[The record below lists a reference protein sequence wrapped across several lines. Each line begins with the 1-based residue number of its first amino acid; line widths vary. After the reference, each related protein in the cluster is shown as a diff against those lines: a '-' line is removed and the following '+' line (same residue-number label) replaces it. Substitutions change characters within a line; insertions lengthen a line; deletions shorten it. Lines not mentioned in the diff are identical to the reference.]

1 VALEDVEIPV
11 VEAKEA
17 DLKIQFREFFKTFKD
32 KQGRLKYWNK
42 ILDLAIKGEK
52 SLIVDFPDLLL
63 TKPDLALKVLE
74 EPRIA
79 LEYASEALK
88 DIVRSENPELVER
101 TEKFYVR
108 FRNLPRTIPIR
119 KLGADHIEKLVQ
131 IEGII
136 TRMTPV
142 IQRLYKA
149 VFKCMECGSETEVIQ
164 EGETIEYPE
173 FCSFCEEKRRP
184 RIEGGRKARSQFKL
198 LLHKSKFINM
208 QKIMVQEKPED
219 VPPGHMPRSVEV
231 ILLEDLVDKARPG
244 DRVTVVGVLTV
255 KGERSVKKGT
265 KLTFEMKI
273 EANNLEISQKV
284 LEEIEIS
291 KEDERKILEL
301 AKDPKIREK
310 IIQSIA
316 PAIHGY
322 DHIKKAIALLLF
334 GGVPKELPDGTR
346 IRGDIHILL
355 VGDPGV
361 AKSLVYSE
369 PILYIDSEGQIHY
382 GPIGELVDKYIQKY
396 KHAVDRYG
404 ETEVL
409 DLHKIGLGLYTF
421 SVNPL
426 TFNVEVKP
434 IKSLIRHRAPEKVVI
449 IKTKYGK
456 RAILTKDHS
465 LVAYKDG
472 LLIPV
477 KPLEA
482 LKNKLLVPLLK
493 KIPTSE
499 IQLVS
504 SIRTDLGEIVLNED
518 VGYFLGYFLG
528 DGSVTLTSAGERV
541 EVSSNNIAVLN
552 RLKNIVEKNFRIRC
566 KIYRSKS
573 NSYRLVIDEPRF
585 VSWIKENAY
594 SDRLELHRIRKKGY
608 MSRLKKIPEFSY
620 RAPLDYVLGLL
631 SGLIDSDGYVGISH
645 KNTCKEVKIS
655 TISMNL
661 AYGIT
666 VLLARLGIPY
676 TIRVKKTKYKGKEIE
691 YYEVNMVKIENLVKT
706 YSVNNG
712 SKILK
717 LRRVSE
723 KTSDYVDRVPVG
735 RNLLIVL
742 QKAGFNKRDL
752 RPLSAEFRGKIYR
765 GYVGRRYGLKILR
778 TISLLAGSS
787 NEPLHHLKNV
797 FENEFLTWDT
807 IEEVREVPLVEI
819 EPEHHRYVYDVS
831 VKDNENFVGGL
842 GLLFLHNSQILQ
854 YVARIAPRGLYTSGK
869 GSSAAGLCVL
879 PDTYVILEDG
889 TITTIGEL
897 VDKVVTS
904 NECVAEYEGKILSL
918 NTNCL
923 SLYYGELAKAWK
935 LKTYSIVKLKTSS
948 GIEIGLTPENPVL
961 AVRNGKIAWI
971 KASDLKPG
979 DYIARIKVYSTL
991 KRANEDVDVLDIVEL
1006 PDNVKVKLKDKISKY
1021 VIKALRS
1028 KYGTLRNASRK
1039 LGVNE
1044 DFLYTFNKHAH
1055 YYRRL
1060 KPILKD
1066 VGLKLK
1072 ADHVEYIEYRNG
1084 HAHKLPKFTP
1094 AFGYIIGYMLG
1105 DGTVYIDESRN
1116 KGYIRISTKNSEAAK
1131 YLVNAMEKLFGH
1143 KPAVSVD
1150 KRTSVIDITF
1160 NSIVLAKLMYF
1171 LGCRKPKNKAYMHPL
1186 LTSLNNKFVSM
1197 LIAGLMDSDGSYVL
1211 RKSRGRVRAHI
1222 EFTSTSRDL
1231 VYKLHLLLL
1240 RMGIFSRIRTRKP
1253 IITELR
1259 GYRIKGK
1266 HVKYVLT
1273 ISDRD
1278 SIKRY
1283 AELISSPLK
1292 ESRDLLEKIIKHSK
1306 EKLKDNIPSVLVSNM
1321 LKKHFKRK
1329 EITNV
1334 FNSKSVSKTWLS
1346 KFSDKI
1352 TDDKDQVYLRKL
1364 IESPIFWDKVENVT
1378 VENGE
1383 YTVYDL
1389 TVKEQHNFIANS
1401 LVIHNTA
1408 AVIRDK
1414 STGEY
1419 FLEAGALVLAD
1430 GGVACLHPETR
1441 VIANN
1446 EYVKIKDLFGE
1457 DRCIKAKLNNELIEL
1472 NYSENE
1478 VVGINLKS
1486 LTAERAISTIIRK
1499 KHWRG
1504 KLIKLT
1510 LESGYELLLTP
1521 DHLLIDGNSL
1531 EWKNA
1536 ASFKPGD
1543 MVLSIK
1549 KIPSH
1554 NNDVY
1559 VLDII
1564 PTEWTAIVEGNDF
1577 KELLEIINKFYGSVY
1592 KLSKISNKRAYIA
1605 RGKLYINVGLLKQLL
1620 KLAEKYNEWRNKV
1633 IKYSRKSKSEK
1644 IPTTKITPELGYLI
1658 GFILGDGQVILDKR
1672 RGLVRIT
1679 QSSKHEPILNK
1690 VIKYI
1695 SKTVGKEPQVR
1706 RRHVISNING
1716 RRVESDVVTVTI
1728 NSIVFSY
1735 IVNYFLEDGLKRVFR
1750 LPNSVLRAFIA
1761 GLIDSDGSISI
1772 KKARKNGRIYKVA
1785 HVDIVLANIEQAK
1798 AIPLILRRFDI
1809 YSRIKRAKNV
1819 VTVRITCRKDVEK
1832 LIELI
1837 KPYSLKASLA
1847 SLPPKIKAIPSRE
1860 NVIPRKISIEIARKL
1875 ITSIRIY
1882 DLVKSGAWSTL
1893 YNTLT
1898 GRRLLTKEWIRNNM
1912 EKYRNDN
1919 LAEDLKAL
1927 ITLAISEDYYLDKV
1941 INVETINYEGPVYD
1955 LYVPNIHNFLAEGII
1970 VHNCIDEIDK
1980 MRPEDRVAIHE
1991 AMEQQSYHKDFEIL
2005 LADGSKV
2012 KIGSFIDDLM
2022 FKFRDKIVKG
2032 NETEVLYVNTIPI
2045 MAYDLNKKDIV
2056 VIKADRVSRHK
2067 APDKFIKI
2075 TFENGRTI
2083 TVTPEHPVLV
2093 WRNGKIETISAEK
2106 VKPGM
2111 LAIGVNNYKLTHN
2124 NDKKLQ
2130 AIMKKLNVNDEL
2142 LGKFVGFILS
2152 DGFAYANP
2160 SNGYY
2165 EIGFSNTNLKLIGE
2179 FEELLENMKMKYSI
2193 EVQEK
2198 NRKKPLY
2205 TVRVIS
2211 KEHYNTL
2218 KELLPE
2224 MFVATMSK
2232 YEKPSRLKRIP
2243 KIIFRL
2249 STEGRKA
2256 FINAFFKG
2264 DGFVDNERV
2273 GFRTSSWNLAQD
2285 LQDLLLTLNIYSYI
2299 EVEKASRKYF
2309 KVIISGSPSIEKFM
2323 EIIDNDDRLGKIAKL
2338 LSRSKRKL
2346 NYRDELPGEVAVWLK
2361 SIANELDINDG
2372 YLTSIIKRKCRIHRV
2387 KALEYINRAK
2397 RIIEEV
2403 ENSIE
2408 RGKTNISLLRRV
2420 VKLSEFSRLKKIP
2433 YSTLRRKLHEKDN
2446 EILKEYIREVRKRVH
2461 IIKDKISYIESF
2473 IHGNIRFI
2481 KIRGVEIIKNSDSK
2495 WVYDITVEPHHL
2507 FVSHGLVLHN
2517 TISIA
2522 KAGIVA
2528 RLNARAAILAAGNPK
2543 FGRYIEDRL
2552 FTENIN
2558 LPPTILS
2565 RFDLIFVMRDKPE
2578 PRTDEELVS
2587 HILTVHKQ
2595 YERVKPPI
2603 SPSMLR
2609 KYIGYARKF
2618 IKPRLTEEAAKIISE
2633 FFVNLRSKASEHP
2646 NAPIPITPR
2655 QLEAIIRLAEAHARM
2670 VLRNEVTAEDAKA
2683 AIDLMVKS
2691 FKDVGLDIEAGVI
2704 DIDVIM
2710 TGKPLSKRSKMMK
2723 VMEIIEKIEEY
2734 PGAEVRKSDV
2744 VEQAVKAG
2752 LSAEEVEEI
2761 IEQLRRDGILYEP
2774 KPGRTIAR
2782 TV

>member
-1 VALEDVEIPV
+1 MCLAVALEDVEIPV

-273 EANNLEISQKV
+273 EANNLEVSQKV

-361 AKSLVYSE
+361 AKS
-369 PILYIDSEGQIHY
+369 
-382 GPIGELVDKYIQKY
+382 
-396 KHAVDRYG
+396 
-404 ETEVL
+404 
-409 DLHKIGLGLYTF
+409 
-421 SVNPL
+421 
-426 TFNVEVKP
+426 
-434 IKSLIRHRAPEKVVI
+434 
-449 IKTKYGK
+449 
-456 RAILTKDHS
+456 
-465 LVAYKDG
+465 
-472 LLIPV
+472 
-477 KPLEA
+477 
-482 LKNKLLVPLLK
+482 
-493 KIPTSE
+493 
-499 IQLVS
+499 
-504 SIRTDLGEIVLNED
+504 
-518 VGYFLGYFLG
+518 
-528 DGSVTLTSAGERV
+528 
-541 EVSSNNIAVLN
+541 
-552 RLKNIVEKNFRIRC
+552 
-566 KIYRSKS
+566 
-573 NSYRLVIDEPRF
+573 
-585 VSWIKENAY
+585 
-594 SDRLELHRIRKKGY
+594 
-608 MSRLKKIPEFSY
+608 
-620 RAPLDYVLGLL
+620 
-631 SGLIDSDGYVGISH
+631 
-645 KNTCKEVKIS
+645 
-655 TISMNL
+655 
-661 AYGIT
+661 
-666 VLLARLGIPY
+666 
-676 TIRVKKTKYKGKEIE
+676 
-691 YYEVNMVKIENLVKT
+691 
-706 YSVNNG
+706 
-712 SKILK
+712 
-717 LRRVSE
+717 
-723 KTSDYVDRVPVG
+723 
-735 RNLLIVL
+735 
-742 QKAGFNKRDL
+742 
-752 RPLSAEFRGKIYR
+752 
-765 GYVGRRYGLKILR
+765 
-778 TISLLAGSS
+778 
-787 NEPLHHLKNV
+787 
-797 FENEFLTWDT
+797 
-807 IEEVREVPLVEI
+807 
-819 EPEHHRYVYDVS
+819 
-831 VKDNENFVGGL
+831 
-842 GLLFLHNSQILQ
+842 QILQ

-869 GSSAAGLCVL
+869 GSSAAGL
-879 PDTYVILEDG
+879 
-889 TITTIGEL
+889 
-897 VDKVVTS
+897 
-904 NECVAEYEGKILSL
+904 
-918 NTNCL
+918 
-923 SLYYGELAKAWK
+923 
-935 LKTYSIVKLKTSS
+935 
-948 GIEIGLTPENPVL
+948 
-961 AVRNGKIAWI
+961 
-971 KASDLKPG
+971 
-979 DYIARIKVYSTL
+979 
-991 KRANEDVDVLDIVEL
+991 
-1006 PDNVKVKLKDKISKY
+1006 
-1021 VIKALRS
+1021 
-1028 KYGTLRNASRK
+1028 
-1039 LGVNE
+1039 
-1044 DFLYTFNKHAH
+1044 
-1055 YYRRL
+1055 
-1060 KPILKD
+1060 
-1066 VGLKLK
+1066 
-1072 ADHVEYIEYRNG
+1072 
-1084 HAHKLPKFTP
+1084 
-1094 AFGYIIGYMLG
+1094 
-1105 DGTVYIDESRN
+1105 
-1116 KGYIRISTKNSEAAK
+1116 
-1131 YLVNAMEKLFGH
+1131 
-1143 KPAVSVD
+1143 
-1150 KRTSVIDITF
+1150 
-1160 NSIVLAKLMYF
+1160 
-1171 LGCRKPKNKAYMHPL
+1171 
-1186 LTSLNNKFVSM
+1186 
-1197 LIAGLMDSDGSYVL
+1197 
-1211 RKSRGRVRAHI
+1211 
-1222 EFTSTSRDL
+1222 
-1231 VYKLHLLLL
+1231 
-1240 RMGIFSRIRTRKP
+1240 
-1253 IITELR
+1253 
-1259 GYRIKGK
+1259 
-1266 HVKYVLT
+1266 
-1273 ISDRD
+1273 
-1278 SIKRY
+1278 
-1283 AELISSPLK
+1283 
-1292 ESRDLLEKIIKHSK
+1292 
-1306 EKLKDNIPSVLVSNM
+1306 
-1321 LKKHFKRK
+1321 
-1329 EITNV
+1329 
-1334 FNSKSVSKTWLS
+1334 
-1346 KFSDKI
+1346 
-1352 TDDKDQVYLRKL
+1352 
-1364 IESPIFWDKVENVT
+1364 
-1378 VENGE
+1378 
-1383 YTVYDL
+1383 
-1389 TVKEQHNFIANS
+1389 
-1401 LVIHNTA
+1401 TA
-1408 AVIRDK
+1408 AVLKDK

-1457 DRCIKAKLNNELIEL
+1457 DRCIKAILNNELIEL

-1658 GFILGDGQVILDKR
+1658 GFILGDGHVILDKR

-1772 KKARKNGRIYKVA
+1772 KKARKNGKIYKVA

-1819 VTVRITCRKDVEK
+1819 VTVQITCRKDVEK
-1832 LIELI
+1832 LTELI

-1912 EKYRNDN
+1912 EKYCNDN

-1991 AMEQQSYHKDFEIL
+1991 AMEQQ
-2005 LADGSKV
+2005 
-2012 KIGSFIDDLM
+2012 
-2022 FKFRDKIVKG
+2022 
-2032 NETEVLYVNTIPI
+2032 
-2045 MAYDLNKKDIV
+2045 
-2056 VIKADRVSRHK
+2056 
-2067 APDKFIKI
+2067 
-2075 TFENGRTI
+2075 
-2083 TVTPEHPVLV
+2083 
-2093 WRNGKIETISAEK
+2093 
-2106 VKPGM
+2106 
-2111 LAIGVNNYKLTHN
+2111 
-2124 NDKKLQ
+2124 
-2130 AIMKKLNVNDEL
+2130 
-2142 LGKFVGFILS
+2142 
-2152 DGFAYANP
+2152 
-2160 SNGYY
+2160 
-2165 EIGFSNTNLKLIGE
+2165 
-2179 FEELLENMKMKYSI
+2179 
-2193 EVQEK
+2193 
-2198 NRKKPLY
+2198 
-2205 TVRVIS
+2205 
-2211 KEHYNTL
+2211 
-2218 KELLPE
+2218 
-2224 MFVATMSK
+2224 
-2232 YEKPSRLKRIP
+2232 
-2243 KIIFRL
+2243 
-2249 STEGRKA
+2249 
-2256 FINAFFKG
+2256 
-2264 DGFVDNERV
+2264 
-2273 GFRTSSWNLAQD
+2273 
-2285 LQDLLLTLNIYSYI
+2285 
-2299 EVEKASRKYF
+2299 
-2309 KVIISGSPSIEKFM
+2309 
-2323 EIIDNDDRLGKIAKL
+2323 
-2338 LSRSKRKL
+2338 
-2346 NYRDELPGEVAVWLK
+2346 
-2361 SIANELDINDG
+2361 
-2372 YLTSIIKRKCRIHRV
+2372 
-2387 KALEYINRAK
+2387 
-2397 RIIEEV
+2397 
-2403 ENSIE
+2403 
-2408 RGKTNISLLRRV
+2408 
-2420 VKLSEFSRLKKIP
+2420 
-2433 YSTLRRKLHEKDN
+2433 
-2446 EILKEYIREVRKRVH
+2446 
-2461 IIKDKISYIESF
+2461 
-2473 IHGNIRFI
+2473 
-2481 KIRGVEIIKNSDSK
+2481 
-2495 WVYDITVEPHHL
+2495 
-2507 FVSHGLVLHN
+2507 

-2618 IKPRLTEEAAKIISE
+2618 VKPRLTEEAAKIISE

-2710 TGKPLSKRSKMMK
+2710 TGKPLSRRSKMMK

>member
-1 VALEDVEIPV
+1 
-11 VEAKEA
+11 
-17 DLKIQFREFFKTFKD
+17 
-32 KQGRLKYWNK
+32 
-42 ILDLAIKGEK
+42 
-52 SLIVDFPDLLL
+52 
-63 TKPDLALKVLE
+63 
-74 EPRIA
+74 
-79 LEYASEALK
+79 
-88 DIVRSENPELVER
+88 
-101 TEKFYVR
+101 
-108 FRNLPRTIPIR
+108 
-119 KLGADHIEKLVQ
+119 
-131 IEGII
+131 
-136 TRMTPV
+136 M
-142 IQRLYKA
+142 
-149 VFKCMECGSETEVIQ
+149 
-164 EGETIEYPE
+164 
-173 FCSFCEEKRRP
+173 
-184 RIEGGRKARSQFKL
+184 
-198 LLHKSKFINM
+198 
-208 QKIMVQEKPED
+208 
-219 VPPGHMPRSVEV
+219 
-231 ILLEDLVDKARPG
+231 
-244 DRVTVVGVLTV
+244 
-255 KGERSVKKGT
+255 
-265 KLTFEMKI
+265 
-273 EANNLEISQKV
+273 
-284 LEEIEIS
+284 
-291 KEDERKILEL
+291 
-301 AKDPKIREK
+301 
-310 IIQSIA
+310 
-316 PAIHGY
+316 
-322 DHIKKAIALLLF
+322 
-334 GGVPKELPDGTR
+334 
-346 IRGDIHILL
+346 RGDIHILL

-409 DLHKIGLGLYTF
+409 DLHKIGLELYTF

-426 TFNVEVKP
+426 TFNVEIKP

-456 RAILTKDHS
+456 RAVLTKDHS

-504 SIRTDLGEIVLNED
+504 SIRTGLGEIVLNED

-541 EVSSNNIAVLN
+541 EISSNNIAVLN

-566 KIYRSKS
+566 KIYGSKS

-631 SGLIDSDGYVGISH
+631 SGLIDSDGYVGISQ

-706 YSVNNG
+706 CKVNNG
-712 SKILK
+712 NKILK

-765 GYVGRRYGLKILR
+765 GYVGRKYGLKILR

-787 NEPLHHLKNV
+787 NELLHHLKSIL
-797 FENEFLTWDT
+797 ENEYLTWDT

-869 GSSAAGLCVL
+869 GSSAAGL
-879 PDTYVILEDG
+879 
-889 TITTIGEL
+889 
-897 VDKVVTS
+897 
-904 NECVAEYEGKILSL
+904 
-918 NTNCL
+918 
-923 SLYYGELAKAWK
+923 
-935 LKTYSIVKLKTSS
+935 
-948 GIEIGLTPENPVL
+948 
-961 AVRNGKIAWI
+961 
-971 KASDLKPG
+971 
-979 DYIARIKVYSTL
+979 
-991 KRANEDVDVLDIVEL
+991 
-1006 PDNVKVKLKDKISKY
+1006 
-1021 VIKALRS
+1021 
-1028 KYGTLRNASRK
+1028 
-1039 LGVNE
+1039 
-1044 DFLYTFNKHAH
+1044 
-1055 YYRRL
+1055 
-1060 KPILKD
+1060 
-1066 VGLKLK
+1066 
-1072 ADHVEYIEYRNG
+1072 
-1084 HAHKLPKFTP
+1084 
-1094 AFGYIIGYMLG
+1094 
-1105 DGTVYIDESRN
+1105 
-1116 KGYIRISTKNSEAAK
+1116 
-1131 YLVNAMEKLFGH
+1131 
-1143 KPAVSVD
+1143 
-1150 KRTSVIDITF
+1150 
-1160 NSIVLAKLMYF
+1160 
-1171 LGCRKPKNKAYMHPL
+1171 
-1186 LTSLNNKFVSM
+1186 
-1197 LIAGLMDSDGSYVL
+1197 
-1211 RKSRGRVRAHI
+1211 
-1222 EFTSTSRDL
+1222 
-1231 VYKLHLLLL
+1231 
-1240 RMGIFSRIRTRKP
+1240 
-1253 IITELR
+1253 
-1259 GYRIKGK
+1259 
-1266 HVKYVLT
+1266 
-1273 ISDRD
+1273 
-1278 SIKRY
+1278 
-1283 AELISSPLK
+1283 
-1292 ESRDLLEKIIKHSK
+1292 
-1306 EKLKDNIPSVLVSNM
+1306 
-1321 LKKHFKRK
+1321 
-1329 EITNV
+1329 
-1334 FNSKSVSKTWLS
+1334 
-1346 KFSDKI
+1346 
-1352 TDDKDQVYLRKL
+1352 
-1364 IESPIFWDKVENVT
+1364 
-1378 VENGE
+1378 
-1383 YTVYDL
+1383 
-1389 TVKEQHNFIANS
+1389 
-1401 LVIHNTA
+1401 TA
-1408 AVIRDK
+1408 AVLKDK

-1457 DRCIKAKLNNELIEL
+1457 DRCIKAILNNELIEL

-1531 EWKNA
+1531 EWKHA

-1644 IPTTKITPELGYLI
+1644 ILTTKITPELGYLI
-1658 GFILGDGQVILDKR
+1658 GFILGDGHVILDKR

-1735 IVNYFLEDGLKRVFR
+1735 IVNYFLENGLKRVFK

-1772 KKARKNGRIYKVA
+1772 KKARKNGKIYKVA

-1819 VTVRITCRKDVEK
+1819 VTVQITCRKDVEK

-1912 EKYRNDN
+1912 EKYCNNN

-1991 AMEQQSYHKDFEIL
+1991 AMEQQ
-2005 LADGSKV
+2005 
-2012 KIGSFIDDLM
+2012 
-2022 FKFRDKIVKG
+2022 
-2032 NETEVLYVNTIPI
+2032 
-2045 MAYDLNKKDIV
+2045 
-2056 VIKADRVSRHK
+2056 
-2067 APDKFIKI
+2067 
-2075 TFENGRTI
+2075 
-2083 TVTPEHPVLV
+2083 
-2093 WRNGKIETISAEK
+2093 
-2106 VKPGM
+2106 
-2111 LAIGVNNYKLTHN
+2111 
-2124 NDKKLQ
+2124 
-2130 AIMKKLNVNDEL
+2130 
-2142 LGKFVGFILS
+2142 
-2152 DGFAYANP
+2152 
-2160 SNGYY
+2160 
-2165 EIGFSNTNLKLIGE
+2165 
-2179 FEELLENMKMKYSI
+2179 
-2193 EVQEK
+2193 
-2198 NRKKPLY
+2198 
-2205 TVRVIS
+2205 
-2211 KEHYNTL
+2211 
-2218 KELLPE
+2218 
-2224 MFVATMSK
+2224 
-2232 YEKPSRLKRIP
+2232 
-2243 KIIFRL
+2243 
-2249 STEGRKA
+2249 
-2256 FINAFFKG
+2256 
-2264 DGFVDNERV
+2264 
-2273 GFRTSSWNLAQD
+2273 
-2285 LQDLLLTLNIYSYI
+2285 
-2299 EVEKASRKYF
+2299 
-2309 KVIISGSPSIEKFM
+2309 
-2323 EIIDNDDRLGKIAKL
+2323 
-2338 LSRSKRKL
+2338 
-2346 NYRDELPGEVAVWLK
+2346 
-2361 SIANELDINDG
+2361 
-2372 YLTSIIKRKCRIHRV
+2372 
-2387 KALEYINRAK
+2387 
-2397 RIIEEV
+2397 
-2403 ENSIE
+2403 
-2408 RGKTNISLLRRV
+2408 
-2420 VKLSEFSRLKKIP
+2420 
-2433 YSTLRRKLHEKDN
+2433 
-2446 EILKEYIREVRKRVH
+2446 
-2461 IIKDKISYIESF
+2461 
-2473 IHGNIRFI
+2473 
-2481 KIRGVEIIKNSDSK
+2481 
-2495 WVYDITVEPHHL
+2495 
-2507 FVSHGLVLHN
+2507 
-2517 TISIA
+2517 
-2522 KAGIVA
+2522 
-2528 RLNARAAILAAGNPK
+2528 
-2543 FGRYIEDRL
+2543 
-2552 FTENIN
+2552 
-2558 LPPTILS
+2558 
-2565 RFDLIFVMRDKPE
+2565 
-2578 PRTDEELVS
+2578 
-2587 HILTVHKQ
+2587 
-2595 YERVKPPI
+2595 
-2603 SPSMLR
+2603 
-2609 KYIGYARKF
+2609 
-2618 IKPRLTEEAAKIISE
+2618 
-2633 FFVNLRSKASEHP
+2633 
-2646 NAPIPITPR
+2646 
-2655 QLEAIIRLAEAHARM
+2655 
-2670 VLRNEVTAEDAKA
+2670 
-2683 AIDLMVKS
+2683 
-2691 FKDVGLDIEAGVI
+2691 
-2704 DIDVIM
+2704 
-2710 TGKPLSKRSKMMK
+2710 
-2723 VMEIIEKIEEY
+2723 
-2734 PGAEVRKSDV
+2734 
-2744 VEQAVKAG
+2744 
-2752 LSAEEVEEI
+2752 
-2761 IEQLRRDGILYEP
+2761 
-2774 KPGRTIAR
+2774 
-2782 TV
+2782 

>member
-1 VALEDVEIPV
+1 
-11 VEAKEA
+11 
-17 DLKIQFREFFKTFKD
+17 
-32 KQGRLKYWNK
+32 
-42 ILDLAIKGEK
+42 
-52 SLIVDFPDLLL
+52 
-63 TKPDLALKVLE
+63 
-74 EPRIA
+74 
-79 LEYASEALK
+79 
-88 DIVRSENPELVER
+88 
-101 TEKFYVR
+101 
-108 FRNLPRTIPIR
+108 
-119 KLGADHIEKLVQ
+119 
-131 IEGII
+131 
-136 TRMTPV
+136 M
-142 IQRLYKA
+142 
-149 VFKCMECGSETEVIQ
+149 
-164 EGETIEYPE
+164 
-173 FCSFCEEKRRP
+173 
-184 RIEGGRKARSQFKL
+184 
-198 LLHKSKFINM
+198 
-208 QKIMVQEKPED
+208 
-219 VPPGHMPRSVEV
+219 
-231 ILLEDLVDKARPG
+231 
-244 DRVTVVGVLTV
+244 
-255 KGERSVKKGT
+255 
-265 KLTFEMKI
+265 
-273 EANNLEISQKV
+273 
-284 LEEIEIS
+284 
-291 KEDERKILEL
+291 
-301 AKDPKIREK
+301 
-310 IIQSIA
+310 
-316 PAIHGY
+316 
-322 DHIKKAIALLLF
+322 
-334 GGVPKELPDGTR
+334 
-346 IRGDIHILL
+346 
-355 VGDPGV
+355 
-361 AKSLVYSE
+361 YSE

-409 DLHKIGLGLYTF
+409 DLHKIGLELYTF

-426 TFNVEVKP
+426 TFNVEIKP

-456 RAILTKDHS
+456 RAVLTKDHS

-482 LKNKLLVPLLK
+482 LKKKLLVPLLK

-504 SIRTDLGEIVLNED
+504 SIRTGLGEIVLNED

-541 EVSSNNIAVLN
+541 EISSNNIAVLN

-566 KIYRSKS
+566 KIYGSKS

-631 SGLIDSDGYVGISH
+631 SGLIDSDGYVGISQ

-706 YSVNNG
+706 CKVNNG
-712 SKILK
+712 NKILK

-765 GYVGRRYGLKILR
+765 GYVGRKYGLKILR

-787 NEPLHHLKNV
+787 NELLHHLKSIL
-797 FENEFLTWDT
+797 ENEYLTWDT

-991 KRANEDVDVLDIVEL
+991 KRANEDVDILDIVEL

-1021 VIKALRS
+1021 VIEALRS

-1044 DFLYTFNKHAH
+1044 DFLYTFSKHAH

-1143 KPAVSVD
+1143 KPTVSVD

-1171 LGCRKPKNKAYMHPL
+1171 LGYRKPKNKAYIHPL
-1186 LTSLNNKFVSM
+1186 LTSLDNKFVSM

-1259 GYRIKGK
+1259 GHRIKGK

-1292 ESRDLLEKIIKHSK
+1292 GSRDLLEKIIKHSK

-1346 KFSDKI
+1346 KFLDKI
-1352 TDDKDQVYLRKL
+1352 TDNKDQVYLRKL
-1364 IESPIFWDKVENVT
+1364 IESPIFWDKVENVA

-1430 GGVACLHPETR
+1430 GGVCA
-1441 VIANN
+1441 
-1446 EYVKIKDLFGE
+1446 
-1457 DRCIKAKLNNELIEL
+1457 
-1472 NYSENE
+1472 
-1478 VVGINLKS
+1478 
-1486 LTAERAISTIIRK
+1486 
-1499 KHWRG
+1499 
-1504 KLIKLT
+1504 
-1510 LESGYELLLTP
+1510 
-1521 DHLLIDGNSL
+1521 
-1531 EWKNA
+1531 
-1536 ASFKPGD
+1536 
-1543 MVLSIK
+1543 
-1549 KIPSH
+1549 
-1554 NNDVY
+1554 
-1559 VLDII
+1559 
-1564 PTEWTAIVEGNDF
+1564 
-1577 KELLEIINKFYGSVY
+1577 
-1592 KLSKISNKRAYIA
+1592 
-1605 RGKLYINVGLLKQLL
+1605 
-1620 KLAEKYNEWRNKV
+1620 
-1633 IKYSRKSKSEK
+1633 
-1644 IPTTKITPELGYLI
+1644 
-1658 GFILGDGQVILDKR
+1658 
-1672 RGLVRIT
+1672 
-1679 QSSKHEPILNK
+1679 
-1690 VIKYI
+1690 
-1695 SKTVGKEPQVR
+1695 
-1706 RRHVISNING
+1706 
-1716 RRVESDVVTVTI
+1716 
-1728 NSIVFSY
+1728 
-1735 IVNYFLEDGLKRVFR
+1735 
-1750 LPNSVLRAFIA
+1750 
-1761 GLIDSDGSISI
+1761 
-1772 KKARKNGRIYKVA
+1772 
-1785 HVDIVLANIEQAK
+1785 
-1798 AIPLILRRFDI
+1798 
-1809 YSRIKRAKNV
+1809 
-1819 VTVRITCRKDVEK
+1819 
-1832 LIELI
+1832 
-1837 KPYSLKASLA
+1837 
-1847 SLPPKIKAIPSRE
+1847 
-1860 NVIPRKISIEIARKL
+1860 
-1875 ITSIRIY
+1875 
-1882 DLVKSGAWSTL
+1882 
-1893 YNTLT
+1893 
-1898 GRRLLTKEWIRNNM
+1898 
-1912 EKYRNDN
+1912 
-1919 LAEDLKAL
+1919 
-1927 ITLAISEDYYLDKV
+1927 
-1941 INVETINYEGPVYD
+1941 
-1955 LYVPNIHNFLAEGII
+1955 
-1970 VHNCIDEIDK
+1970 IDEIDK

-2005 LADGSKV
+2005 LADGNKV

-2211 KEHYNTL
+2211 KELYNTL

-2232 YEKPSRLKRIP
+2232 YEKPPRLKRIP

-2323 EIIDNDDRLGKIAKL
+2323 EIIDNDDRLGKITKL

-2372 YLTSIIKRKCRIHRV
+2372 YLTNIVKRKCRIHRV
-2387 KALEYINRAK
+2387 KALEYINKAK

-2446 EILKEYIREVRKRVH
+2446 EILKEYIGEVRKRIH

-2481 KIRGVEIIKNSDSK
+2481 KIRDVEIIKNSDSK

-2578 PRTDEELVS
+2578 PQTDEELVS

-2595 YERVKPPI
+2595 YEHVKPPI

-2618 IKPRLTEEAAKIISE
+2618 VKPRLTEEAAKIISE

-2710 TGKPLSKRSKMMK
+2710 TGKPLSRRSKMMK